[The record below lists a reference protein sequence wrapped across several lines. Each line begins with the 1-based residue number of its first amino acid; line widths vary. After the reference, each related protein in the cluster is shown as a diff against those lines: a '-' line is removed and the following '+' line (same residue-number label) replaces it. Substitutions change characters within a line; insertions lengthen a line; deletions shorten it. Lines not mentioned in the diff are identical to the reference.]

1 MCVGELINVDPSKE
15 AAVEAVE
22 AAEAVA
28 HILSSFI
35 QTVLFI
41 ICYSLVQ
48 EYYSL
53 KSSERSFTFNAKGDG
68 MRGSQ
73 AIDSN
78 KTENYSVSKRQ
89 QKLQE
94 MIQSYKNLKMNVT
107 LESLNSHNW
116 YISNDFHLF
125 H

>member
-1 MCVGELINVDPSKE
+1 MMCVGELINVDPSKE

-53 KSSERSFTFNAKGDG
+53 KSSERSFTFNSKGDG
-68 MRGSQ
+68 MNER
-73 AIDSN
+73 
-78 KTENYSVSKRQ
+78 
-89 QKLQE
+89 
-94 MIQSYKNLKMNVT
+94 
-107 LESLNSHNW
+107 ESS
-116 YISNDFHLF
+116 D
-125 H
+125 